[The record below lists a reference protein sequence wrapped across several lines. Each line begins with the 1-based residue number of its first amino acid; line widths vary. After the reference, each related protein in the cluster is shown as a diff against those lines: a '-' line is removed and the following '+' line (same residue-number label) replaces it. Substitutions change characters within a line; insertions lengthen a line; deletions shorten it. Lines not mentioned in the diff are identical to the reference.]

1 MRSASH
7 RPAGATLIE
16 TVIVLGLIGLVASIT
31 IPPAARLLDSIHLR
45 SATSEL
51 VSLFAT
57 ARNVA
62 ILYSTHATVKV
73 DEQTGVAVLYT
84 PRDTLHVRRLH
95 ATYGVTLDV
104 TRDSVSYGPT
114 GMGYGAANT
123 RIIVKVGTLADTIT
137 TSRLG
142 RVRH

>member
-1 MRSASH
+1 MRTASH
-7 RPAGATLIE
+7 HSAGATLIE
-16 TVIVLGLIGLVASIT
+16 TVIVLGLIGLVAGIT
-31 IPPAARLLDSIHLR
+31 IPPAARLLDGIRLR
-45 SATSEL
+45 SATSEV

-57 ARNVA
+57 ARNIA
-62 ILYSTHATVKV
+62 ILHSTHATVKV
-73 DEQTGVAVLYT
+73 DEKAGVVALYT

-95 ATYGVTLDV
+95 ASYGVTLDA

-123 RIIVKVGTLADTIT
+123 RIIITLGARADTIT